1 MRRTP
6 ATVVAGGAGGGGE
19 EACSGGAADKR
30 GGAAAG
36 AREGADAARGRQQG
50 RLLWRVPQRPG
61 KVSKPYQAMVTRG
74 GGEQVCLGRFVTAEE
89 AALCVARSP
98 EGQEVAKSEEART
111 AKKRPVAA
119 AALASEGGARHV

>member
-1 MRRTP
+1 M
-6 ATVVAGGAGGGGE
+6 
-19 EACSGGAADKR
+19 
-30 GGAAAG
+30 
-36 AREGADAARGRQQG
+36 
-50 RLLWRVPQRPG
+50 
-61 KVSKPYQAMVTRG
+61 
-74 GGEQVCLGRFVTAEE
+74 CLGRFVTAEE